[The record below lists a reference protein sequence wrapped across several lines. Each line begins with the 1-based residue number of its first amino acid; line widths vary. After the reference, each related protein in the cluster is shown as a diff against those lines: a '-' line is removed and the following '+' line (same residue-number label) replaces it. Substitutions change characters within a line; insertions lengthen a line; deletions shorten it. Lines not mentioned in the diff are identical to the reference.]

1 MRGGLASY
9 LEVRRRA
16 PELFGCTPSCSGA
29 ALPGIEARE
38 LLGSSFGQLL
48 LNPGLWLPTESPFL
62 NLFCNLNFV
71 SVLAV
76 FEHTP
81 RGVGWGFGLN
91 IVTTSELAGGG
102 GQQPKPHVRRFW
114 FNPTLT

>member
-1 MRGGLASY
+1 MNERMNEQGMMNVEY
-9 LEVRRRA
+9 LNE
-16 PELFGCTPSCSGA
+16 
-29 ALPGIEARE
+29 
-38 LLGSSFGQLL
+38 
-48 LNPGLWLPTESPFL
+48 
-62 NLFCNLNFV
+62 
-71 SVLAV
+71 
-76 FEHTP
+76 EHTP